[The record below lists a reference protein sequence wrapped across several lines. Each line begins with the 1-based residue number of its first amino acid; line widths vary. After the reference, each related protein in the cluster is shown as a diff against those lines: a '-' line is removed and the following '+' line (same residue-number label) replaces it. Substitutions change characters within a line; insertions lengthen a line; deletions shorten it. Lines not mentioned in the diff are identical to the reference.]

1 MLNLKVDE
9 AYAFDYLSILE
20 IKKNKIKDN
29 FNNWINCFDNLKNQL
44 DHQLFDE
51 IIKSEEY
58 KLMIIANSNTFDAV
72 EKARYGQIS
81 AKEVDELNMER
92 YNAKI
97 KFQNKF
103 FATKKIT
110 ETKS

>member
-20 IKKNKIKDN
+20 IKKNKTKNN
-29 FNNWINCFDNLKNQL
+29 FNNWINCFNDLKNQL

-58 KLMIIANSNTFDAV
+58 KCMIAANSNTFDAV

-81 AKEVDELNMER
+81 AKEVDDYNMKR
-92 YNAKI
+92 YKVKI
-97 KFQNKF
+97 KLQNKF
-103 FATKKIT
+103 FPTKKVT
-110 ETKS
+110 ETKT